1 MNRDPDIYG
10 ADAHEFNPSRHLD
23 SEGKIKP
30 AVIDTK
36 EEGHGKSFLH
46 ILLLEGNEFTDRDF
60 SDIWIRSSN
69 LSRKVRS
76 PILCAREILT
86 FLARHIANNS
96 LFIDMATI
104 LWALTIEPA
113 RNDDGEYIMPNIE
126 GYNTGAV
133 SV

>member
-23 SEGKIKP
+23 SKGKLKP
-30 AVIDTK
+30 AVADTK
-36 EEGHGKSFLH
+36 EESHGKSFLY
-46 ILLLEGNEFTDRDF
+46 ILLLEGNEFTDRGF
-60 SDIWIRSSN
+60 SDIRVRSSH

-76 PILCAREILT
+76 LILCARAIFT

-96 LFIDMATI
+96 LFIDIATI

-113 RNDDGEYIMPNIE
+113 RNNDGEYIMPDIE
-126 GYNTGAV
+126 GYNTGV
-133 SV
+133 VTV

>member
-36 EEGHGKSFLH
+36 EESHGKSFLH
-46 ILLLEGNEFTDRDF
+46 ILLLGGNEFTDRGF
-60 SDIWIRSSN
+60 SGIWVRSSN

-76 PILCAREILT
+76 LILCARAILT

-113 RNDDGEYIMPNIE
+113 RNDDGEYIMPDIK
-126 GYNTGAV
+126 GYHTGV
-133 SV
+133 VTV

>member
-36 EEGHGKSFLH
+36 EESHGKSFLH
-46 ILLLEGNEFTDRDF
+46 ILLLGGNEFTDRGF
-60 SDIWIRSSN
+60 SDIWVRSSN
-69 LSRKVRS
+69 LSRKVRFL
-76 PILCAREILT
+76 ILCARAILT

-96 LFIDMATI
+96 LFIDMVTI

-113 RNDDGEYIMPNIE
+113 RNDDGEYIMPDIE
-126 GYNTGAV
+126 GYNTGV
-133 SV
+133 VTV